1 MFDSTTILFAFTGGI
16 IPALIWL
23 TFWLREDNTHPEPKK
38 LIFLT
43 FFFGMLSAP
52 IALAFQLV
60 VNKVAFSNV
69 DIHKVFETAV
79 GIPLSGIF
87 IIIIWASIEEVSK
100 YFAAY
105 HGGLKKE
112 DNDEAVDDLIYMIS
126 AALGFAAVENALF
139 ILGPLISGD
148 TEVAIVT
155 GNLRFIGATLLHVA
169 AAGIIG
175 SCRSFSHFK
184 NNKIKRSYVFGGL
197 VLAIGLHT
205 AFNLFIINNVES
217 TFAAFSV
224 VWLIIIIVILIFER
238 VKEIHVE
245 KIK

>member
-1 MFDSTTILFAFTGGI
+1 MFNSTTILFAFTGGV

-23 TFWLREDNTHPEPKK
+23 TFWLREDSTNPEPKK

-52 IALAFQLV
+52 FALAIQLL
-60 VNKVAFSNV
+60 VNKLFFSNV
-69 DIHKVFETAV
+69 DIHKVFDNAV

-87 IIIIWASIEEVSK
+87 IIIIWAVIEEISK
-100 YFAAY
+100 YLAAH

-126 AALGFAAVENALF
+126 AALGFAAIENAFF

-148 TEVAIVT
+148 TEIAIAT

-169 AAGIIG
+169 TAGIIG

-184 NNKIKRSYVFGGL
+184 NNTIRNGHIIGGFI
-197 VLAIGLHT
+197 LAIGLHS
-205 AFNLFIINNVES
+205 AFNLFIIKNAES
-217 TFAAFSV
+217 TFAAFSF

-238 VKEIHVE
+238 VKQIHVE